1 MGPLSV
7 VKDYKKNLLNMVLDR
22 INSIKKYLLYDKA
35 DDASLQTDE
44 KIYWVNSLKSKCA
57 DTGSMECLQIQQGN
71 ELKPDGWALSH
82 STIQGF
88 EYEQGYIY
96 KIIVAEQPVTSKQT
110 PADDALVNYHLVK
123 VINGSL
129 RLNDIWALETI
140 QGNVEFEE

>member
-1 MGPLSV
+1 MSLTLFACS
-7 VKDYKKNLLNMVLDR
+7 KTNNNNQTEMT
-22 INSIKKYLLYDKA
+22 KA